1 MKAVLDSFRERA
13 VYGVLALLVFLVGC
27 FLGWMTFWQ
36 NPAFILGNLNK
47 LLGNLLEISA
57 KMEKESKL
65 SIARYIFQNNA
76 RALFVMIFGGIA
88 FGIVP
93 FFALI
98 FNGFVVG
105 VVLALNFYNGQSL
118 YFFLA
123 GMLPHGILEL
133 PAILTGAAFG
143 LKTGAELLFSKG
155 EIRLRILKKNLKES
169 ILAFGILIPI
179 LLIAAFIEAVVTPL
193 LLSPFNK

>member
-1 MKAVLDSFRERA
+1 MKAVLDSFRGKA
-13 VYGVLALLVFLVGC
+13 IYVFFALLIFLTGC
-27 FLGWMTFWQ
+27 FLGWMIFWQ
-36 NPAFILGNLNK
+36 NPAFIPENLNK

-76 RALFVMIFGGIA
+76 RALLVMIFGGIA

-105 VVLALNFYNGQSL
+105 VVLALNFYHSQPL

-155 EIRLRILKKNLKES
+155 EIRLKRLKKNLKES
-169 ILAFGILIPI
+169 ILALGILIPM
-179 LLIAAFIEAVVTPL
+179 LLIAAIIEAVVTPL
-193 LLSPFNK
+193 ILSPFNK